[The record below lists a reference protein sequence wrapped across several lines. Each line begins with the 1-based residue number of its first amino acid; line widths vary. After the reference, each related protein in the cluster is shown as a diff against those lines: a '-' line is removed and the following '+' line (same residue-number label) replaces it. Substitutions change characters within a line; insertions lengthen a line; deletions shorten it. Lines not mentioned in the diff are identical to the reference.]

1 MPENE
6 DLQRDELAF
15 STGNCATCG
24 KPTSNALVA
33 LVADD
38 EEPEHDEPFI
48 CNRCLVEI
56 KREVYT
62 ELELRNRVTQLEAE
76 VKGLG
81 TRVWVSAALFGFL
94 FGLFGIVAGYVLGA
108 EFGG

>member
-1 MPENE
+1 MAGSPHQT
-6 DLQRDELAF
+6 LSSVGRG
-15 STGNCATCG
+15 T
-24 KPTSNALVA
+24 
-33 LVADD
+33 D

-62 ELELRNRVTQLEAE
+62 ELELRNRVTNLESE

-81 TRVWVSAALFGFL
+81 IRVWVLSTVFA
-94 FGLFGIVAGYVLGA
+94 LFGIVIGFILGA
-108 EFGG
+108 AFGGS